1 MAHLHQDRI
10 SALLVDDDHELA
22 GMVLELLLREGVT
35 AEHAPT
41 GAAGLAALR
50 RGAPDVLLLDVMLP
64 DANGLDL
71 CRRLRA
77 DGCELPIL
85 MLTARGDPMD
95 RVLGLE
101 MGADDYLAK
110 PFEKREL
117 VARVRALL
125 RRRQPVAPAT
135 PDLHCGALTVHP
147 LRREVSVQ
155 GQPVPL
161 SSIEFKLL
169 VELIRTP
176 GDPVS
181 REQLSAAVQSG
192 GYRPLDRT
200 VDVQVGRLR
209 KRLAAVL
216 PGLDWIETVRNEGY
230 ALVARSV
237 APDLAPA
244 FPRQAPGTQEP
255 PGRSQGEYRS
265 PQGRSLPDEPPA
277 PD

>member
-1 MAHLHQDRI
+1 MASSLV
-10 SALLVDDDHELA
+10 LLVDDDIELA
-22 GMVLELLLREGVT
+22 NMLVVLLAREGIQ
-35 AEHAPT
+35 AHAAFT
-41 GAAGLAALR
+41 GEAGR
-50 RGAPDVLLLDVMLP
+50 RAMRSLMPDVLLLDMMLP

-71 CRRLRA
+71 CREWRSA
-77 DGCELPIL
+77 DRELGIL
-85 MLTARGDPMD
+85 MLSARGDPMD

-125 RRRQPVAPAT
+125 RRRQPTAQAS
-135 PDLHCGALTVHP
+135 PDLHCGVLTVHQ

-209 KRLAAVL
+209 KRLAAAL
-216 PGLDWIETVRNEGY
+216 PGLDWIETVRHEGY

-237 APDLAPA
+237 APDPA
-244 FPRQAPGTQEP
+244 SVLPRPALTTPLTPHEP
-255 PGRSQGEYRS
+255 PGRSQGENRS
-265 PQGRSLPDEPPA
+265 PQGRTFPDESPA

>member
-1 MAHLHQDRI
+1 MASSLV
-10 SALLVDDDHELA
+10 LLVDDDIELA
-22 GMVLELLLREGVT
+22 NMLVVLLAREGIE
-35 AEHAPT
+35 AQAAFT
-41 GAAGLAALR
+41 GEAGRLAMRSL
-50 RGAPDVLLLDVMLP
+50 APDVVLLDMMLP

-71 CRRLRA
+71 CREWRSA
-77 DGCELPIL
+77 DRELGIL
-85 MLTARGDPMD
+85 VLSARGDPMD

-244 FPRQAPGTQEP
+244 FPRQALGTQEP
-255 PGRSQGEYRS
+255 PDRSQGEYNS
-265 PQGRSLPDEPPA
+265 PQGRSVPDEPPA

>member
-1 MAHLHQDRI
+1 MASSLV
-10 SALLVDDDHELA
+10 LLVDDDIELA
-22 GMVLELLLREGVT
+22 NMLVVLLAREGIE
-35 AEHAPT
+35 AQAAFT
-41 GAAGLAALR
+41 GEAGRLAMRSL
-50 RGAPDVLLLDVMLP
+50 APDVVLLDMMLP

-71 CRRLRA
+71 CREWRSA
-77 DGCELPIL
+77 DRELGIL
-85 MLTARGDPMD
+85 VLSARGDPMD

-244 FPRQAPGTQEP
+244 FPRQALGTQEP
-255 PGRSQGEYRS
+255 PGRSQGEYSS
-265 PQGRSLPDEPPA
+265 PQGRSVPDEPPA